1 MAVLMW
7 GYIATVVKAIKCND
21 FASGQMSNIMML
33 SCNLQVDVMLQFY
46 KIIRYLAVC
55 MQDCALSKSRQ
66 WTISTVSILVT
77 CLSPSRRLQ
86 PFNLVSFS
94 NPAGGFA
101 IVFLVRTNQ
110 GVRCALKRM
119 YVNNEHDLQV
129 CKCEIQ
135 IMVSGWHIMS
145 VLLCFP
151 AWVHVFLLWLKPH
164 MRLSTEQMCL
174 HLSSVLAFFKEKST
188 NAAEVWSLSGICRNS
203 CWSWC
208 AGSPQQGC
216 PVFIHLALGAFVF
229 IVLSYTFRSPP
240 ETPSRMSFWKHL
252 YGHQLPVRHLVLDG
266 LLLSYCFLAFIVK
279 IEENNR
285 GSSIVKWIISTF
297 SE

>member
-1 MAVLMW
+1 MRPNVQHYDALLQ
-7 GYIATVVKAIKCND
+7 
-21 FASGQMSNIMML
+21 FASGCNAAVLQNNLI
-33 SCNLQVDVMLQFY
+33 SCSVHAGL
-46 KIIRYLAVC
+46 C
-55 MQDCALSKSRQ
+55 P
-66 WTISTVSILVT
+66 TISTVSILVT

-86 PFNLVSFS
+86 RFNLVSFS

-135 IMVSGWHIMS
+135 IMVSGWHKMS

-151 AWVHVFLLWLKPH
+151 AWAHVVLMRLKPH
-164 MRLSTEQMCL
+164 MRVSTEQMCL
-174 HLSSVLAFFKEKST
+174 HLFSVLAFFKEKST
-188 NAAEVWSLSGICRNS
+188 NAAEVLRICRNS

-216 PVFIHLALGAFVF
+216 PVFIHLALG
-229 IVLSYTFRSPP
+229 VL
-240 ETPSRMSFWKHL
+240 L
-252 YGHQLPVRHLVLDG
+252 
-266 LLLSYCFLAFIVK
+266 
-279 IEENNR
+279 
-285 GSSIVKWIISTF
+285 F
-297 SE
+297 S